1 MTDAI
6 RAVAYYRMSSEEQE
20 SSVEQQT
27 AWAKST
33 CPGEGISIVA
43 EFPDYA
49 KKGHETAQ
57 RTAFHEMLR
66 YCQEQARMKQPI
78 QAIVVWN
85 PNRFSRSDSHE
96 TAWFIWEFRKCGVQ
110 RMFSASGGWVDFR
123 KMEDRVLY
131 NITQD
136 TSSHRYVQ
144 ELARDVTR
152 GLIEAAEAGRWNGGP
167 IPYGYR
173 MQYHEVVISKRRRR
187 KPEKLVIFET
197 EAEIVRW
204 LFRTYADTDAS
215 LRGLA
220 AELNRRGILPPKT
233 APCWGMGTI
242 RRMFENPVYLGEVV
256 WNRRGRGRFFG
267 VVDCKVQPLSES
279 DKKTRPHSKD
289 QWISRTDRHEAII
302 DQETFSR
309 VQQKLIEN
317 KKRTAKKSSGPFV
330 LSGLLECGHCNKPMT
345 GRTFRKR
352 NRNGTESTQRIY
364 FCGTYNS
371 YGRSACHFNGIS
383 EGPLLRCLVRRL
395 AAKLEADFLNPEN
408 AKKLKDEIRK
418 QAVAKQHGTGR
429 ELETNLQARLEALDA
444 QIARAARRVLTEEDD
459 ALVPS
464 LRRELKDLHEQQAEL
479 SLKMALG
486 RDEPAPVAQASTR
499 SLRSLAPTWGSCKR
513 RWRLQARKT
522 WLPSSGK
529 WSAGSKSGSITSHW
543 RTVLCV
549 AGLRRV

>member
-1 MTDAI
+1 
-6 RAVAYYRMSSEEQE
+6 
-20 SSVEQQT
+20 
-27 AWAKST
+27 
-33 CPGEGISIVA
+33 
-43 EFPDYA
+43 
-49 KKGHETAQ
+49 
-57 RTAFHEMLR
+57 
-66 YCQEQARMKQPI
+66 
-78 QAIVVWN
+78 
-85 PNRFSRSDSHE
+85 
-96 TAWFIWEFRKCGVQ
+96 
-110 RMFSASGGWVDFR
+110 
-123 KMEDRVLY
+123 
-131 NITQD
+131 
-136 TSSHRYVQ
+136 
-144 ELARDVTR
+144 VTR

-173 MQYHEVVISKRRRR
+173 MQYHEVVIGKRRRR

-233 APCWGMGTI
+233 APCWGMSTI

-289 QWISRTDRHEAII
+289 QWISRTERHEAII
-302 DQETFSR
+302 DQETFAR
-309 VQQKLIEN
+309 VQRKLLEN
-317 KKRTAKKSSGPFV
+317 KKRTAKKSTGPFV

-408 AKKLKDEIRK
+408 AKKLKDEIHK
-418 QAVAKQHGTGR
+418 QAVARQHDTGR
-429 ELETNLQARLEALDA
+429 ELETNLRARLEALDA
-444 QIARAARRVLTEEDD
+444 QIARAARRVLTEEDET
-459 ALVPS
+459 LVPS
-464 LRRELKDLHEQQAEL
+464 LRRELKDLHEQQTES

-486 RDEPAPVAQASTR
+486 RDEPAPVAQDIDKVVA
-499 SLRSLAPTWGSCKR
+499 L
-513 RWRLQARKT
+513 
-522 WLPSSGK
+522 
-529 WSAGSKSGSITSHW
+529 AGSYVGQLQEALAAASPEKLAAVIREMVSRVEVWFDHEPLANGATSCRFARGLIYLRKDVSLHSDLSN
-543 RTVLCV
+543 TVYRPSPREIFPASPGTL
-549 AGLRRV
+549 A